1 MRVNDERTY
10 WDKNALDP
18 DVDIKYISDVSV
30 EDCLKD
36 LPEMTGNV
44 LEIGCGVGRL
54 LKPGYW
60 GIDISEKMLDIA
72 RERNPD
78 AKVIHSNGRTIP
90 LSANKFDFVYSYLV
104 FQHLPKDAVAGYI
117 EEAYR
122 VLKPGGKFI
131 FQCILGTEDEPFSK
145 HLDPEWLDSK
155 LGFYESYT
163 LKDSAAHHQWT
174 ICEAIK

>member
-1 MRVNDERTY
+1 MRITDERKY
-10 WDKNALDP
+10 WDKNALDH
-18 DVDIKYISDVSV
+18 DVDKKYISDVSV

-36 LPEMTGNV
+36 LPEMVGNV

-54 LKPGYW
+54 LKDGYV
-60 GIDISEKMLDIA
+60 GVDISTEMLEIC
-72 RERNPD
+72 RSRKPNR
-78 AKVIHSNGRTIP
+78 VVHNNGRTLP
-90 LSANKFDFVYSYLV
+90 FEENEFDFVYSYLV
-104 FQHLPKDAVAGYI
+104 FQHIPEEAVMGYI
-117 EEAYR
+117 DEAYR

-163 LKDSAAHHQWT
+163 LKDSVAHHQWT